1 MSSTTTL
8 EDLPTPDGESALTGQ
23 SAESAASPRRYGR
36 IAGADGLRAVAALGV
51 VFHHLFQRLDL
62 YAQPQWLQEVQVV
75 MIKGAYGVSI
85 FFVLS
90 GMLLSYPFWMAY
102 LSDQPYP
109 RIGHYVKRRFA
120 RIAPGFY
127 ASLTVSFVVSLAIFP
142 DAPAQVWRFISGLT
156 FTSGF
161 YWLTWFPVEANG
173 PLWSISLEVVSYTL
187 MPLVMLGLFAIG
199 KRRTRAKRR
208 IGIAYWLLTF
218 GVVIAINQWIIT
230 TFTTSDEGKGWEFGE
245 TGGAKVWMPDYNPIG
260 FFGHFIVGILAAA
273 VIAMWRH
280 RGGTARWW
288 WDLAA
293 VAGLVGGAALVWFT
307 RWPAEPDHTTNFQ
320 NAPYLFPAFA
330 VCMAL
335 ALVGLAGS
343 KVLGRI
349 VDNRAA
355 RFTAKISFGI
365 YIWHLLLVRLVSYLT
380 DGQFEYFG
388 VQNPVKHLWLS
399 IAVLL
404 MTYCVALASWHW
416 IERPV
421 LFSKWATSTRES
433 RKAAVATQR

>member
-8 EDLPTPDGESALTGQ
+8 EDLPTPDGESALTGG
-23 SAESAASPRRYGR
+23 EGRPAASPRRYGR
-36 IAGADGLRAVAALGV
+36 LAGADGLRAVAALAV

-75 MIKGAYGVSI
+75 LLKGAYGVSV

-102 LSDQPYP
+102 LSGERYP
-109 RIGHYVKRRFA
+109 RIGHYAKRRFA

-173 PLWSISLEVVSYTL
+173 PLWSISLEVVSYIL

-199 KRRTRAKRR
+199 KRRSRGKRR
-208 IGIAYWLLTF
+208 IGIVYWLLTF

-245 TGGAKVWMPDYNPIG
+245 TGGAKLWMPDYNPIG
-260 FFGHFIVGILAAA
+260 FFGHFIVGIMAAA

-280 RGGTARWW
+280 RGGGARWW
-288 WDLAA
+288 WDVVA
-293 VAGLVGGAALVWFT
+293 VAGLGGAAALVWFT
-307 RWPAEPDHTTNFQ
+307 RWPAEPDHTANFQ

-330 VCMAL
+330 ACMAL

-343 KVLGRI
+343 RVLGRI

-365 YIWHLLLVRLVSYLT
+365 YIWHLLVVRLVSYLT

-388 VQNPVKHLWLS
+388 IQNPVKHLWLS

-421 LFSKWATSTRES
+421 LYSKWATSTRES
-433 RKAAVATQR
+433 RKAAAATQR